1 MYQYSLEWF
10 IGIFLN
16 SIANA
21 DASGTPRE
29 LLFIACPVRGF
40 EWKVNQRF
48 LLCNL
53 QP

>member
-21 DASGTPRE
+21 DASGE
-29 LLFIACPVRGF
+29 SCIILHINHNVQQLKKKFHNIC
-40 EWKVNQRF
+40 
-48 LLCNL
+48 
-53 QP
+53 